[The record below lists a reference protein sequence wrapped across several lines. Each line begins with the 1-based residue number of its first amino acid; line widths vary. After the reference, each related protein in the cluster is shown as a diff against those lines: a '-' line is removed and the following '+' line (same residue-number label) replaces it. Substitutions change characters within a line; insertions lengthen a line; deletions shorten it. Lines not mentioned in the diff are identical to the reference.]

1 MNKNMHVNTEE
12 SHSHNALQ
20 TVNKYGAWEELDY
33 SSVAG
38 LMKCPSAKKI
48 IY

>member
-12 SHSHNALQ
+12 SHNALQ

-38 LMKCPSAKKI
+38 LMKCPSAKEI